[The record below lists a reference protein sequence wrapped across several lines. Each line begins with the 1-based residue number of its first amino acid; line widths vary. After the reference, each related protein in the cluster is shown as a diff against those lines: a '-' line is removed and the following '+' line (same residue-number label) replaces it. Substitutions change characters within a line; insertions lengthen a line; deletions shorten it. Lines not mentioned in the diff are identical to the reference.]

1 VRQMFAACHGWAYV
15 HASREVKFS
24 SFFASN
30 LREPTD
36 ISRITIRRNP
46 QTITS
51 NGCGFGILGCV
62 SA

>member
-15 HASREVKFS
+15 HASREVKILK
-24 SFFASN
+24 FFAGN

-36 ISRITIRRNP
+36 ISRIYHTP
-46 QTITS
+46 EPSTITS
-51 NGCGFGILGCV
+51 NSCGFGILGCV